1 MINGL
6 EVFQYNQYFNTDRN
20 LTRKYIKALVLIA
33 PELQQIVR
41 ESYIKKPCYMI
52 SITFDYITA
61 SRALKLPCF
70 EKVKRSNIYFYLY
83 LLSPQLLNYGKTYN
97 KICVYIPTLR

>member
-41 ESYIKKPCYMI
+41 ESYIKKTMLYDI
-52 SITFDYITA
+52 H
-61 SRALKLPCF
+61 
-70 EKVKRSNIYFYLY
+70 NI
-83 LLSPQLLNYGKTYN
+83 
-97 KICVYIPTLR
+97 

>member
-1 MINGL
+1 
-6 EVFQYNQYFNTDRN
+6 
-20 LTRKYIKALVLIA
+20 
-33 PELQQIVR
+33 
-41 ESYIKKPCYMI
+41 MI

-83 LLSPQLLNYGKTYN
+83 LLSPQLVNYGKKYN
-97 KICVYIPTLR
+97 KICVYIPTLRQDGKRIQNNTSNIFTLT